1 MTHGIGKVKFI
12 HHDNGGALVIVDHG
26 PQVGDGG
33 RQRRLRDDVGV
44 AVLVAVSE
52 DRVDVVRRTCSQ
64 SATVRRVKRVIRS
77 VRRTGTYKRQNKAAR
92 LS

>member
-44 AVLVAVSE
+44 AMLVAVSE
-52 DRVDVVRRTCSQ
+52 DRVDVVRRTCELISGSTACQ
-64 SATVRRVKRVIRS
+64 VRHQIS
-77 VRRTGTYKRQNKAAR
+77 
-92 LS
+92 